1 MEVSRLTFTKETKEK
16 MEKPLSHFQKG
27 KLRWDKLTELEK
39 SGKLSVAKNRQE
51 VMGMLGLG
59 SEYGAGYSWVSN
71 MISRGSIKEIL
82 TGFDKYNNPEYE
94 YHVVDTNKPKPVV
107 EKSPVQL
114 NKPVQA
120 CQNTCEKVKA
130 TIKYG
135 ELTIEVESIDSSVI
149 ERIVETLANR

>member
-1 MEVSRLTFTKETKEK
+1 

-27 KLRWDKLTELEK
+27 ELRWDKLTELEK

-59 SEYGAGYSWVSN
+59 SGYGAGYSWVSN

-94 YHVVDTNKPKPVV
+94 YHVVSTNKPNYKKYGKANKPKPVV
-107 EKSPVQL
+107 EKSPVQP
-114 NKPVQA
+114 NKPVQT

-135 ELTIEVESIDSSVI
+135 ELTIEVESIDISVI
-149 ERIVETLANR
+149 ERIVKTLANKQ